1 MTLGPGVR
9 SVVFVIAAPWWL
21 ATQRQLRLPQPTKT
35 GTPSAGRLLRVNQEQ
50 LNKSYVVTLSCPDR
64 PGIVHAVA
72 GALLVAGCNITDSQ
86 QYGSESTGTFFMRV
100 EATTTVSQSE
110 VVAALE
116 PVAEAFGMQ
125 WNLNP
130 AGRKVR
136 TLLMASTSAHCL
148 NDLLFLQRS
157 GTLPIDIPAIVSNHR
172 DLEGLA
178 EFYGIPFHHIPVTP
192 DTKIQA
198 EDALRVLMKEHDI
211 ELTVLARY
219 MQIISDELCTELT
232 GKAINIHHS
241 FLPSFKG
248 AKPYHQAHARG
259 VKLIG
264 ATAHYVTAALDEG
277 PIIEQ
282 EVIRVDH
289 ARTPEQFVQM
299 GRDVEGRTLTQAV
312 QWHAEHRVLLDGNR
326 TVVFN

>member
-1 MTLGPGVR
+1 VT
-9 SVVFVIAAPWWL
+9 
-21 ATQRQLRLPQPTKT
+21 
-35 GTPSAGRLLRVNQEQ
+35 EDQ
-50 LNKSYVVTLSCPDR
+50 LNSAYVLTLSCPDR

-86 QYGSESTGTFFMRV
+86 QYGSQSTGTFFMRV
-100 EATTTVSQSE
+100 EATTAVSQAD
-110 VVAALE
+110 VHAALE
-116 PVAEAFGMQ
+116 PVAAAFGMQ
-125 WNLNP
+125 WSLSP
-130 AGRKVR
+130 VGRKVR
-136 TLLMASTSAHCL
+136 TLLMASKSAHCL

-157 GTLPIDIPAIVSNHR
+157 GTLPVEIPAIVSNHR
-172 DLEGLA
+172 DLAGLA
-178 EFYGIPFHHIPVTP
+178 EFYGIPFHYIPVTS
-192 DTKIQA
+192 DTKVEA
-198 EDALRVLMKEHDI
+198 EDALRKIIAEEDI

-219 MQIISDELCTELT
+219 MQVLSNELCTELT

-289 ARTPEQFVQM
+289 RRTAEQFVQM
-299 GRDVEGRTLTQAV
+299 GRDVEGRTLAQAV

>member
-1 MTLGPGVR
+1 MTDD
-9 SVVFVIAAPWWL
+9 
-21 ATQRQLRLPQPTKT
+21 
-35 GTPSAGRLLRVNQEQ
+35 Q
-50 LNKSYVVTLSCPDR
+50 LNQAYVVTLSCPDR

-72 GALLVAGCNITDSQ
+72 GALLVAGGNIMDSQ
-86 QYGSESTGTFFMRV
+86 QYGSPATGNFFMRV
-100 EATTTVSQSE
+100 EVTTAVPQAE
-110 VVAALE
+110 LHAALQ

-125 WNLNP
+125 WSLNEV
-130 AGRKVR
+130 GQKVR

-148 NDLLFLQRS
+148 NDILFQQRS
-157 GTLPIDIPAIVSNHR
+157 GTLPIEIPAIVSNHQ
-172 DLEGLA
+172 DLAGLA
-178 EFYGIPFHHIPVTP
+178 QFYGIPFHHIPVTP
-192 DTKIQA
+192 DTKSQA
-198 EDALRVLMKEHDI
+198 EDKLRALMAEHDI

-219 MQIISDELCTELT
+219 MQIISDDLCAELT

-248 AKPYHQAHARG
+248 ARPYHQAHARG

-299 GRDVEGRTLTQAV
+299 GRDVEGRTLAQAV

>member
-1 MTLGPGVR
+1 MTDANLT
-9 SVVFVIAAPWWL
+9 A
-21 ATQRQLRLPQPTKT
+21 
-35 GTPSAGRLLRVNQEQ
+35 
-50 LNKSYVVTLSCPDR
+50 SYILTLSCPDR

-86 QYGSESTGTFFMRV
+86 QYGSQGTGTFFMRV
-100 EATTTVSQSE
+100 EATTAASQAE
-110 VVAALE
+110 LQAALE
-116 PVAEAFGMQ
+116 PVAQAFGMQ
-125 WNLNP
+125 WSLNP

-192 DTKIQA
+192 DTKVQA
-198 EDALRVLMKEHDI
+198 EDALRTLMKEHDI

-219 MQIISDELCTELT
+219 MQIISDDLCTELT

-248 AKPYHQAHARG
+248 ARPYHQAHARG

-289 ARTPEQFVQM
+289 RRTAEQFVQM
-299 GRDVEGRTLTQAV
+299 GRDVEGRTLAQAV

>member
-1 MTLGPGVR
+1 V
-9 SVVFVIAAPWWL
+9 
-21 ATQRQLRLPQPTKT
+21 KE
-35 GTPSAGRLLRVNQEQ
+35 EQ
-50 LNKSYVVTLSCPDR
+50 LNQAYVVTLSCPDR

-86 QYGSESTGTFFMRV
+86 QYGSPATGHFFMRV
-100 EATTTVSQSE
+100 EVTTAVPASE
-110 VVAALE
+110 LRAALE
-116 PVAEAFGMQ
+116 PVTAAFGMQ
-125 WNLNP
+125 WSLN
-130 AGRKVR
+130 GVGQKVR
-136 TLLMASTSAHCL
+136 TLVMASTSAHCL
-148 NDLLFLQRS
+148 NDLLFQQRS
-157 GTLPIDIPAIVSNHR
+157 GTLPVEIPAIVSNHT
-172 DLEGLA
+172 DLAGLA
-178 EFYGIPFHHIPVTP
+178 EFYGIPFHHIPVTK
-192 DTKIQA
+192 DTKFQA
-198 EDALRVLMKEHDI
+198 EDKLRAIMAEHDI

-219 MQIISDELCTELT
+219 MQILSDELCTDLT

-299 GRDVEGRTLTQAV
+299 GRDVEGRTLVQAV

>member
-1 MTLGPGVR
+1 M
-9 SVVFVIAAPWWL
+9 
-21 ATQRQLRLPQPTKT
+21 KD
-35 GTPSAGRLLRVNQEQ
+35 EQ
-50 LNKSYVVTLSCPDR
+50 LNDAFVVTLSCPDTQ
-64 PGIVHAVA
+64 GIVHAVA

-86 QYGSESTGTFFMRV
+86 QYGSPATGTFFMRV
-100 EATTTVSQSE
+100 EVTTTATQSE
-110 VVAALE
+110 LRAALQ
-116 PVAEAFGMQ
+116 PVADAFGMQ
-125 WNLNP
+125 WSLNP

-136 TLLMASTSAHCL
+136 TLVLASTSAHCL
-148 NDLLFLQRS
+148 NDLLFQQRS
-157 GTLPIDIPAIVSNHR
+157 GTLPIDIPAIVSNHK
-172 DLEGLA
+172 DLAGLA
-178 EFYGIPFHHIPVTP
+178 EFYGIPFHHIPVTA
-192 DTKIQA
+192 DTKVQA
-198 EDALRVLMKEHDI
+198 EDRLRAIMAEHNI

-219 MQIISDELCTELT
+219 MQILSDELCTDLT

-248 AKPYHQAHARG
+248 AKPYHQAHTRG

-289 ARTPEQFVQM
+289 SRTAQQLVQM
-299 GRDVEGRTLTQAV
+299 GRDVEGRTLVQAV

>member
-1 MTLGPGVR
+1 MRPDKTTKVGHETRRAGAGTLVGV
-9 SVVFVIAAPWWL
+9 SEEKLKQA
-21 ATQRQLRLPQPTKT
+21 
-35 GTPSAGRLLRVNQEQ
+35 
-50 LNKSYVVTLSCPDR
+50 YVVTLSCPDR

-72 GALLVAGCNITDSQ
+72 GALLAAGCNITDSQ
-86 QYGSESTGTFFMRV
+86 QYGSPSTGNFFMRV
-100 EATTTVSQSE
+100 EVTTSASGGE
-110 VVAALE
+110 LHAALE
-116 PVAEAFGMQ
+116 PVLRSFGMQ
-125 WNLNP
+125 WSLN
-130 AGRKVR
+130 AVGQKVR

-148 NDLLFLQRS
+148 NDILFQQRS
-157 GTLPIDIPAIVSNHR
+157 GTLPIEIPAIVSNHQ
-172 DLEGLA
+172 DLAGLA
-178 EFYGIPFHHIPVTP
+178 GFYGIPFHHIPVTP
-192 DTKIQA
+192 DTKTQA
-198 EDALRVLMKEHDI
+198 EDKLRALMEEHDI

-219 MQIISDELCTELT
+219 MQIISDDLCAELT

-299 GRDVEGRTLTQAV
+299 GRDVEGRTLAQAV

>member
-1 MTLGPGVR
+1 MRPDKTTKVGHETRRAGAGTLVGV
-9 SVVFVIAAPWWL
+9 SEEKLKQA
-21 ATQRQLRLPQPTKT
+21 
-35 GTPSAGRLLRVNQEQ
+35 
-50 LNKSYVVTLSCPDR
+50 YVVTLSCPDR

-72 GALLVAGCNITDSQ
+72 GALLAARCNITDSQ
-86 QYGSESTGTFFMRV
+86 QYGSPSTGNFFMRV
-100 EATTTVSQSE
+100 EVTTSASRGE
-110 VVAALE
+110 LHAALE
-116 PVAEAFGMQ
+116 PVLRSFGMQ
-125 WNLNP
+125 WSLN
-130 AGRKVR
+130 AVGQKVR

-148 NDLLFLQRS
+148 NDILFQQRS
-157 GTLPIDIPAIVSNHR
+157 GTLPIEIPAIVSNHQ
-172 DLEGLA
+172 DLAGLA
-178 EFYGIPFHHIPVTP
+178 GFYGIPFHHIPVTP
-192 DTKIQA
+192 DTKTQA
-198 EDALRVLMKEHDI
+198 EDKLRALMEEHDI

-219 MQIISDELCTELT
+219 MQIISDDLCAELT

-299 GRDVEGRTLTQAV
+299 GRDVEGRTLAQAV

>member
-1 MTLGPGVR
+1 VTDD
-9 SVVFVIAAPWWL
+9 
-21 ATQRQLRLPQPTKT
+21 QLT
-35 GTPSAGRLLRVNQEQ
+35 SA
-50 LNKSYVVTLSCPDR
+50 YVLTLSCPDR

-86 QYGSESTGTFFMRV
+86 QYGSQSTGTFFMRV
-100 EATTTVSQSE
+100 ESTTAASQAD
-110 VVAALE
+110 VHVALE
-116 PVAEAFGMQ
+116 PVAQAFSMK
-125 WNLNP
+125 WNLSP
-130 AGRKVR
+130 VGQKVR
-136 TLLMASTSAHCL
+136 TLLMASKSAHCL

-157 GTLPIDIPAIVSNHR
+157 GTLPIEIPAIVSNHQ
-172 DLEGLA
+172 DLAGLA
-178 EFYGIPFHHIPVTP
+178 EFYGIPFHHLPVTP
-192 DTKIQA
+192 DTKVQA
-198 EDALRVLMKEHDI
+198 EDELRKIIAEEGI

-219 MQIISDELCTELT
+219 MQILSNELCTELT

-264 ATAHYVTAALDEG
+264 ATAHYVTPALDEG

-289 ARTPEQFVQM
+289 RRTAEQFVQM
-299 GRDVEGRTLTQAV
+299 GRDVEGRTLAQAV

>member
-1 MTLGPGVR
+1 LRPDKTTKVGHETRRAGAGTLVGV
-9 SVVFVIAAPWWL
+9 SEEKLKQA
-21 ATQRQLRLPQPTKT
+21 
-35 GTPSAGRLLRVNQEQ
+35 
-50 LNKSYVVTLSCPDR
+50 YVVTLSCPDR

-72 GALLVAGCNITDSQ
+72 GALLAAGCNITDSQ
-86 QYGSESTGTFFMRV
+86 QYGSPSTGNFFMRV
-100 EATTTVSQSE
+100 EVTTSASRGE
-110 VVAALE
+110 LHAALE
-116 PVAEAFGMQ
+116 PALRSFGMQ
-125 WNLNP
+125 WSLN
-130 AGRKVR
+130 AVGQKVR
-136 TLLMASTSAHCL
+136 TLLMASMSAHCL
-148 NDLLFLQRS
+148 NDILFQQRS
-157 GTLPIDIPAIVSNHR
+157 GTLPIEIPAIVSNHQ
-172 DLEGLA
+172 DLAGLA
-178 EFYGIPFHHIPVTP
+178 GFYGIPFHHIPVTP
-192 DTKIQA
+192 DTKTQA
-198 EDALRVLMKEHDI
+198 EDKLRALMAEHDI

-219 MQIISDELCTELT
+219 MQIISDDLCAELT

-299 GRDVEGRTLTQAV
+299 GRDVEGRTLAQAV

>member
-1 MTLGPGVR
+1 MRPDKTTKVGHETRRAGAGTLVGV
-9 SVVFVIAAPWWL
+9 SEEKLKQA
-21 ATQRQLRLPQPTKT
+21 
-35 GTPSAGRLLRVNQEQ
+35 
-50 LNKSYVVTLSCPDR
+50 YVVTLSCPDR

-72 GALLVAGCNITDSQ
+72 GALLAAGCNITDSQ
-86 QYGSESTGTFFMRV
+86 QYGSPSTGNFFMRV
-100 EATTTVSQSE
+100 EVTTSASRGE
-110 VVAALE
+110 LHAALE
-116 PVAEAFGMQ
+116 PVLRSFGMQ
-125 WNLNP
+125 WSLN
-130 AGRKVR
+130 AVGQKVR

-148 NDLLFLQRS
+148 NDILFQQRS
-157 GTLPIDIPAIVSNHR
+157 GTLPIEIPAIVSNHQ
-172 DLEGLA
+172 DLAGLA
-178 EFYGIPFHHIPVTP
+178 GFYGIPFHHIPVTP
-192 DTKIQA
+192 DTKTQA
-198 EDALRVLMKEHDI
+198 EDKLRALMEEHDI

-219 MQIISDELCTELT
+219 MQIISDDLCAELT

-299 GRDVEGRTLTQAV
+299 GRDVEGRTLAQAV

>member
-1 MTLGPGVR
+1 MTED
-9 SVVFVIAAPWWL
+9 
-21 ATQRQLRLPQPTKT
+21 
-35 GTPSAGRLLRVNQEQ
+35 LLND
-50 LNKSYVVTLSCPDR
+50 SYVVTLSCPDR

-72 GALLVAGCNITDSQ
+72 GALLLAGCNIMDSQ
-86 QYGSESTGTFFMRV
+86 QYGSQATGTFFMRV
-100 EATTTVSQSE
+100 EATTAASQAELHTS
-110 VVAALE
+110 LD
-116 PVAEAFGMQ
+116 PVARAFDMQ
-125 WNLNP
+125 WTLNP

-136 TLLMASTSAHCL
+136 TLLMASKSAHCL

-157 GTLPIDIPAIVSNHR
+157 GTLPIEIPAIVSNHR

-178 EFYGIPFHHIPVTP
+178 DFYGIPFHHIPVTP
-192 DTKIQA
+192 ESKMDA
-198 EDALRVLMKEHDI
+198 EDALRAIMAENDV

-219 MQIISDELCTELT
+219 MQVLSDSLCNDLT

-289 ARTPEQFVQM
+289 RRTAEQFVQM
-299 GRDVEGRTLTQAV
+299 GRDVEGRTLAQAV

>member
-1 MTLGPGVR
+1 V
-9 SVVFVIAAPWWL
+9 SE
-21 ATQRQLRLPQPTKT
+21 
-35 GTPSAGRLLRVNQEQ
+35 EQ
-50 LNKSYVVTLSCPDR
+50 LNKTYVVTLSCPDR

-72 GALLVAGCNITDSQ
+72 GALLVAGCNILDSQ
-86 QYGSESTGTFFMRV
+86 QYGSPATGNFFMRV
-100 EATTTVSQSE
+100 EATTAASRAALH
-110 VVAALE
+110 AALE
-116 PVAEAFGMQ
+116 PVADAFGMQ
-125 WNLNP
+125 WSLNP
-130 AGRKVR
+130 VGQKVR

-148 NDLLFLQRS
+148 NDILFQQRS

-172 DLEGLA
+172 DLAGLA
-178 EFYGIPFHHIPVTP
+178 EFYGIPFHYIPVTP
-192 DTKIQA
+192 DTKAEA
-198 EDALRVLMKEHDI
+198 EDKLRALMAEHDI

-219 MQIISDELCTELT
+219 MQIISDDLCAELT

-299 GRDVEGRTLTQAV
+299 GRDVEGRTLVQAV

-326 TVVFN
+326 TVVFNSRVPVAPEDSSHK

>member
-1 MTLGPGVR
+1 VT
-9 SVVFVIAAPWWL
+9 
-21 ATQRQLRLPQPTKT
+21 
-35 GTPSAGRLLRVNQEQ
+35 EDQ
-50 LNKSYVVTLSCPDR
+50 LNSAYVLTLSCPDR

-86 QYGSESTGTFFMRV
+86 QYGSQSTGTFFMRV
-100 EATTTVSQSE
+100 EATTAGSQAD
-110 VVAALE
+110 VHAALE
-116 PVAEAFGMQ
+116 PVADAFGMQ
-125 WNLNP
+125 WSLNP

-136 TLLMASTSAHCL
+136 TLLMASKSAHCI

-157 GTLPIDIPAIVSNHR
+157 GTLPIEIPAIVSNHQ
-172 DLEGLA
+172 DLAGLA
-178 EFYGIPFHHIPVTP
+178 EFYGIPFHYVPVTA
-192 DTKIQA
+192 DTKADA
-198 EDALRVLMKEHDI
+198 EDSLRKIIAEEDI

-219 MQIISDELCTELT
+219 MQVLSNDLCTELT

-248 AKPYHQAHARG
+248 ARPYHQAHARG

-289 ARTPEQFVQM
+289 RRTAEQFVQM
-299 GRDVEGRTLTQAV
+299 GRDVEGRTLAQAV